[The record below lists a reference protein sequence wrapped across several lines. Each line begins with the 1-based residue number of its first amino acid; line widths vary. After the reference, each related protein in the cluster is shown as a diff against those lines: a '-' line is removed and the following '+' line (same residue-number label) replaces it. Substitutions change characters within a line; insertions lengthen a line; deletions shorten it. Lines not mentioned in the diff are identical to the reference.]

1 MGSIISNNTWKPV
14 DLPLGCKT
22 IGCKGVLKRK
32 LKLGGTI
39 EKFKARLVSKG
50 FKQKEDVKDVDFFYT
65 YSPVTKVTSIRLLII
80 IAAIHN
86 LMVHQMN
93 VKTTFF
99 NGDLKEEIYMDQ
111 LEGFIMPSNEHEVCK
126 LLKFLLGSYFY
137 VIGITY
143 EKMYFTCTWINSSRS
158 KMIVTSGYIE
168 DMKIT
173 QELLKKAQFV
183 GPDTCRPIGIY

>member
-14 DLPLGCKT
+14 DLPPGCKT

-50 FKQKEDVKDVDFFYT
+50 FKQKEDVKDVDFFDT

-80 IAAIHN
+80 IVAIHN

-93 VKTTFF
+93 VKKIFF
-99 NGDLKEEIYMDQ
+99 NGDLEEEIYMGQ
-111 LEGFIMPSNEHEVCK
+111 PEGYTMPGNEHKVCK
-126 LLKFLLGSYFY
+126 LLKILLGSYFY
-137 VIGITY
+137 VIGISYDKT
-143 EKMYFTCTWINSSRS
+143 YFTCIWVNSSRF
-158 KMIVTSGYIE
+158 KMIIVR
-168 DMKIT
+168 
-173 QELLKKAQFV
+173 F
-183 GPDTCRPIGIY
+183 